1 MDLIGGVTITVTSD
15 FSAVDPSLLEGE
27 TVTLNGGQAFEYVRQ
42 RQHVDD
48 QTNLARMSRQR
59 QFLEAFEK
67 QVEDMAP
74 DFAVTA
80 YEALADYVITD
91 IPGGTAVDIA
101 DRLKSYEALPLLTI
115 DGENKVEDGYWA
127 YELDQDSL
135 QQTIL
140 QLFYE
145 EI

>member
-1 MDLIGGVTITVTSD
+1 
-15 FSAVDPSLLEGE
+15 
-27 TVTLNGGQAFEYVRQ
+27 
-42 RQHVDD
+42 
-48 QTNLARMSRQR
+48 MSRQR

-67 QVEDMAP
+67 QVKDMAP